1 MSELAALSMLIF
13 PLGLVLGVLVA
24 VASSSASDGDHMA
37 DDRQFR
43 VSGDWAL
50 ASDGIQWIVQKWA
63 GNRWRGLK
71 YIRSDKAWLAYRLTT
86 LGVPAAD
93 AANLLAD
100 LPDTFDAWAAQS
112 VAGQPEEPL
121 APKSPNAWGTP

>member
-1 MSELAALSMLIF
+1 
-13 PLGLVLGVLVA
+13 
-24 VASSSASDGDHMA
+24 MA

-50 ASDGIQWIVQKWA
+50 ASDGVQWIVQKWA

-93 AANLLAD
+93 AALLLD
-100 LPDTFDAWAAQS
+100 GLPDTFDAWAAQS
-112 VAGQPEEPL
+112 VAEQPEEPQGPS
-121 APKSPNAWGTP
+121 APKEAKTHGARPVPVE

>member
-1 MSELAALSMLIF
+1 
-13 PLGLVLGVLVA
+13 V
-24 VASSSASDGDHMA
+24 A

-71 YIRSDKAWLAYRLTT
+71 YIRSDKAWLAYRLMT
-86 LGVPAAD
+86 LGVPAAS
-93 AANLLAD
+93 AAALLAD
-100 LPDTFDAWAAQS
+100 LPDTFDAWAAHS
-112 VAGQPEEPL
+112 VAGQPEEPQ
-121 APKSPNAWGTP
+121 APSQSEQGTP